1 MEILFISYAREE
13 AINFYRGHG
22 IVANLEKM
30 MPNDNFTLVQ
40 WSDMPTMSWNDFM
53 HWKYDCVFFSR
64 PFTKDVLTFLSY
76 AKMFGKKIWCDMDDN
91 LLDIAPENKYYT
103 TYSREDVKDTIKSI
117 VKLADAVSVTN
128 QFLKEV
134 YLPYNEKIFVI
145 PNALNNDLFKRG
157 TLKPR
162 KKTMLWRGSDSHIY
176 NLMMYGEKINTLIEE
191 FPDWNFDFIGYYP
204 FFLSP
209 KKGFIEGTD
218 IILYHQ
224 MLVNLAPSFVHA
236 PISNDSFNR
245 CRSFVSFLE
254 GTFAGAACVVPDFWV
269 STGGWQLAGGIPY
282 HDVNSYYEAMKA
294 CLSGEVDVAKQN
306 TISWEFICDTLTLS
320 RVNKLRVEL
329 LKTLE

>member
-1 MEILFISYAREE
+1 MEILFISYDLKES
-13 AINFYRGHG
+13 INFYRGSG

-30 MPNDNFTLVQ
+30 CDHNFTIIQ
-40 WSDMPTMSWNDFM
+40 WSDIPTMSWHEFM
-53 HWKYDCVFFSR
+53 HFKYDVIFMSR
-64 PFTKDVLTFLSY
+64 PYSKDVLNFLSF
-76 AKMFGKKIWCDMDDN
+76 AKVFGKKIYIDYDDN
-91 LLDIAPENKYYT
+91 LLDMACENKLYTYYI
-103 TYSREDVKDTIKSI
+103 REDVQNTIKSI

-128 QFLKEV
+128 HYLKEV

-224 MLVNLAPSFVHA
+224 MILNLAPSFVHA

-282 HDVNSYYEAMKA
+282 HDVPSYYDAMKA

-320 RVNKLRVEL
+320 RVNKLRCEL
-329 LKTLE
+329 IKTLE